1 MSLSDMAEVIRQMPK
16 YQEMMKLY
24 NIHIDLTNKAIV
36 SFTKN
41 NLKKLISL
49 EQDIISGL
57 DVKG

>member
-1 MSLSDMAEVIRQMPK
+1 MPK